1 MNRSFR
7 QPGQAFAYGDIPEPI
22 EEVLAAARHV
32 YPQHSLFVTIA
43 PEQTGPTWELHP
55 YKRWLVLRTEDPQ
68 RILEAVACSLLART
82 AWLGKGA
89 VTAVPERLHG
99 RHQQALDALVGALE
113 SGPDAEEARS

>member
-1 MNRSFR
+1 MSFR
-7 QPGQAFAYGDIPEPI
+7 
-22 EEVLAAARHV
+22 EVPPHVESVLTAARRI

-43 PEQTGPTWELHP
+43 PEQAGPAWEVHP